1 MALDQ
6 HRIAIIIV
14 GFRNPEDVRACL
26 AALSRSTDEPHF
38 DVFICENGGDEAFVL
53 LCDTLIGPGGPCTR
67 GSDPPPEAPPAV
79 PSRQIE
85 IARFALKGRSTR
97 VWVGCA
103 TQNLGYA
110 GGTNVWIHR
119 VLPNPEWDG
128 VWVLNPDSE
137 PEPDALKA
145 LVDRSSAGNKGM
157 VGSTIVPDVHSTY
170 VHCRAGHRWRK
181 FRADLALIGLGE
193 PINTPVDL
201 KSIEA
206 DLDCIA
212 GGSMYVTRRCLE
224 DIGPMDERFFLF
236 YEDADWSKR
245 AKKHGLGYAPDS
257 IVPHK
262 GGTTIGS
269 ARRRAQRSYLSV
281 YLESRNNLT
290 FVRMHW
296 PRYVLLAGLFG
307 CIHAMMYLVARSPR
321 NFEAAARGLFAGI
334 RGETGQ
340 PQFHDK

>member
-1 MALDQ
+1 MALDRC
-6 HRIAIIIV
+6 RIGIIIV

-26 AALSRSTDEPHF
+26 AALSRSAVEPRF
-38 DVFICENGGDEAFVL
+38 DVFICENGGDGAFAL
-53 LCDTLIGPGGPCTR
+53 LCETLIGPAGPCAR
-67 GSDPPPEAPPAV
+67 GSDAPPEAPAAV
-79 PSRQIE
+79 SSGQIE
-85 IARFALKGRSTR
+85 IARFALKGRNTR

-137 PEPDALKA
+137 PEPNALKA
-145 LVDRSSAGNKGM
+145 LVERSSAGNKGM
-157 VGSTIVPDVHSTY
+157 VGSTIVPDVHCATVY
-170 VHCRAGHRWRK
+170 CRAGHRWRRL
-181 FRADLALIGLGE
+181 RADLALIGHGE
-193 PINTPVDL
+193 PVYAPVDL

-206 DLDCIA
+206 DLDCIS

-236 YEDADWSKR
+236 YEDADWSER

-269 ARRRAQRSYLSV
+269 ARRRAERSYLSV

-307 CIHAMMYLVARSPR
+307 CIQAMMYLFARSPR
-321 NFEAAARGLFAGI
+321 NFQAAAKGLLAGI

-340 PQFHDK
+340 PRFHDR